1 MDRLISK
8 VSPKADEIERDIDE
22 ESNSEEDED
31 NSEEEEI
38 GESPAV
44 QKLTEEQRAELKE
57 AFAVFDIDGDAQ
69 IEANELKVVLEAI
82 GRKVTMETVQ
92 EMIQKVDNDGTGQIN
107 YSEFL

>member
-1 MDRLISK
+1 MDKLISK
-8 VSPKADEIERDIDE
+8 VTQKADEIEQDLGDE
-22 ESNSEEDED
+22 TESEEDEEV
-31 NSEEEEI
+31 NSEEEI

-82 GRKVTMETVQ
+82 GRKVTMETV
-92 EMIQKVDNDGTGQIN
+92 
-107 YSEFL
+107 